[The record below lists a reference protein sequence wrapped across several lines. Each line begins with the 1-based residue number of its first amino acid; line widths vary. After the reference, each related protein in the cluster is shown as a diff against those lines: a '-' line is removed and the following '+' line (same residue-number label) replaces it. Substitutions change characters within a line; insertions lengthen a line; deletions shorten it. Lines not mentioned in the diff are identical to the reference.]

1 MEFSDILTIAL
12 VVLAVGLLISIGF
25 AIYGLLKGD
34 EE

>member
-1 MEFSDILTIAL
+1 MTFSDILTIAL
-12 VVLAVGLLISIGF
+12 IVLAVGLLISIGF

>member
-1 MEFSDILTIAL
+1 MTLTDILIFAL
-12 VVLAVGLLISIGF
+12 VVLAITLLVSIGF

>member
-1 MEFSDILTIAL
+1 MTLMDILIFAL
-12 VVLAVGLLISIGF
+12 VVLAITLLISIGF

>member
-1 MEFSDILTIAL
+1 MTFPDILTIAL
-12 VVLAVGLLISIGF
+12 VILAFALLVSIGF

>member
-12 VVLAVGLLISIGF
+12 IISAVCLLVSIGF

>member
-25 AIYGLLKGD
+25 AIYGLFKGD